1 MSDHNGL
8 LSTLVGGIHMD
19 EWLKNWIDEWE
30 VGYDELEATKKDK
43 LENRSRTNLLLWIF
57 AKKEKVEA

>member
-1 MSDHNGL
+1 MTGDNGL

-30 VGYDELEATKKDK
+30 VGYDELEAAKKDK
-43 LENRSRTNLLLWIF
+43 LESRPRTNLFLRIF

>member
-1 MSDHNGL
+1 
-8 LSTLVGGIHMD
+8 MD

-30 VGYDELEATKKDK
+30 VGYDELEAAKKDK
-43 LENRSRTNLLLWIF
+43 LESRPRTNLFLRIF

>member
-1 MSDHNGL
+1 
-8 LSTLVGGIHMD
+8 MD